1 MHLLIYQLFSSW
13 VIWARSCLCVKMD
26 RGFFFFNVWTVNR
39 LMCENIVNWTF
50 CVKSWTCCVLILG
63 LKPNFFNLKKKRFYV
78 WTVNRVFKK
87 EVCID
92 GQGFFF
98 FFSSVKC
105 EQVDVWKFCQLNI
118 LREVLNMLPASWT
131 FCVKSWTFCQ
141 EALFSDIVFLSFLLA
156 WYLSRRCYQRYQLV
170 SFWPNA

>member
-1 MHLLIYQLFSSW
+1 MGECRQEIKVMGPRLFVVSKFLMHLLIYQLFSSW

-63 LKPNFFNLKKKRFYV
+63 LKPNFFNLKKKKV
-78 WTVNRVFKK
+78 LCVN
-87 EVCID
+87 
-92 GQGFFF
+92 
-98 FFSSVKC
+98 C